1 MEMVDRFKKAYQ
13 HLYNTGLVH
22 SKKELAALMGVARG
36 SVQNAYAGK
45 ESYLNESF
53 IRKFAGTFSGIFDV
67 NWLLTGEGDMLIQ
80 QSPSA
85 SAPQS
90 DIVAQLLRMVNNLSE
105 DVRGLKSE
113 LEATK
118 LEVLK
123 LKRAHYGYASVAAD
137 GGTGIEE
144 FEEVK

>member
-1 MEMVDRFKKAYQ
+1 MNIAERFKMAYDHLFSIGKVHSLTEFANVIGAARTSVSKAY
-13 HLYNTGLVH
+13 NG
-22 SKKELAALMGVARG
+22 
-36 SVQNAYAGK
+36 
-45 ESYLNESF
+45 
-53 IRKFAGTFSGIFDV
+53 DV
-67 NWLLTGEGDMLIQ
+67 NYLKGAMLVKVSAAYPDILNRDWLLNGEGDMLVEQ
-80 QSPSA
+80 TPSA